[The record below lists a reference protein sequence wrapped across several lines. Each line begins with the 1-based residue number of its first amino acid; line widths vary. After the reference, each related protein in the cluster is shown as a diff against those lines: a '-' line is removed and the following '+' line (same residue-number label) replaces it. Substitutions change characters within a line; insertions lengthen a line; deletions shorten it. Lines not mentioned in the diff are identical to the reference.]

1 MRLLVVSLSAPV
13 PANAGHKMR
22 NWSVLRALA
31 EDGHRVTLL
40 TFADPA
46 EEFDLTAVRKVCDDI
61 IVVPLQMQ
69 NLTSK
74 TNYAG
79 RIASLFSNK
88 PYAIRR
94 FASAEMRLRVE
105 SELASGSY
113 GATICES
120 AYATINV
127 PQTGTPIVLDNHNV
141 EHLILARYS
150 AFERNPVK
158 RLYAALEA
166 RRLRSME
173 RKACKRATVSLCCSE
188 ADRRHFQQL
197 RPEGDFRVV
206 PNCIDVGRY
215 SPTRCEEPRTVLY
228 QGGMDWFPNRDA
240 VEFFVESMLPQLR
253 EAVPDLKFVIA
264 GRNPSAEFRARLSM
278 LPGVVVTGTVPDM
291 RPVIDRAMVCVVPLR
306 IGSGT
311 RLKILEAAAMGKAIV
326 STSIGAE
333 GLEFVDGR
341 EIMLADTPEEFISA
355 TTRLL
360 LNPDLRIQMGRA
372 ARVRVEQAYSFSALR
387 QSLRFALGGV
397 EHTSSAAR
405 WDGKGH

>member
-1 MRLLVVSLSAPV
+1 MRLLVISLSAPV

-31 EDGHRVTLL
+31 EEGHLVTLL

-46 EEFDLTAVRKVCDDI
+46 EEFDLTVVREVCNDV

-74 TNYAG
+74 TNYAR
-79 RIASLFSNK
+79 RIASLFSSK

-94 FASAEMRLRVE
+94 FASAEMRMRVE

-113 GATICES
+113 GAMICES
-120 AYATINV
+120 AYAMVNV
-127 PQTGTPIVLDNHNV
+127 LQTGAPIVLDNHNV

-150 AFERNPVK
+150 AFERNPAK

-166 RRLRSME
+166 RRLRNME
-173 RKACKRATVSLCCSE
+173 REACKRATVSLCCSE
-188 ADRRHFQQL
+188 ADREHFQAL
-197 RPEGDFRVV
+197 WPSGDFRVV

-215 SPTRCEEPRTVLY
+215 SPTSCEEPRTVLY

-240 VEFFVESMLPQLR
+240 VEFFVESMLPRLR

-264 GRNPSAEFRARLSM
+264 GRNPSSEFRQKLSRL
-278 LPGVVVTGTVPDM
+278 PNVVVTGTVPDM
-291 RPVIDRAMVCVVPLR
+291 RPVIGEATVCVVPLR

-326 STSIGAE
+326 STRVGAE
-333 GLEFVDGR
+333 GLEFRDSK

-360 LNPDLRIQMGRA
+360 LNPDLRMQMGRA
-372 ARVRVEQAYSFSALR
+372 AQVRVEQAYSFSALR
-387 QSLRFALGGV
+387 QSLRFALSGL
-397 EHTSSAAR
+397 EQASLAAS
-405 WDGKGH
+405 GNKKG